1 MGCRQIFIRL
11 HGCNLDCSYCDTVL
25 AEMPLNCRIEATPG
39 KGDFKLLTNPLNVE
53 EIAAVAAA
61 MKLSLHD
68 SVSLTGGEP
77 LLYPSLIK
85 DLALM
90 LKGTR
95 RGIYLETNG
104 TLPDNLSEVISL
116 IDLSLIHI

>member
-1 MGCRQIFIRL
+1 VGCRQIFIRL

-68 SVSLTGGEP
+68 SVSLTGG
-77 LLYPSLIK
+77 
-85 DLALM
+85 
-90 LKGTR
+90 
-95 RGIYLETNG
+95 
-104 TLPDNLSEVISL
+104 
-116 IDLSLIHI
+116 